1 MPLGRIRKQYIRVP
15 VSVVTTRFSLLP
27 RMPADGR
34 NILLICL
41 AARWT
46 QCMLTTWLWT
56 SKENLYSCMAI
67 AIVF

>member
-1 MPLGRIRKQYIRVP
+1 
-15 VSVVTTRFSLLP
+15 
-27 RMPADGR
+27 MPADGR

-56 SKENLYSCMAI
+56 SKENLRGCVAI